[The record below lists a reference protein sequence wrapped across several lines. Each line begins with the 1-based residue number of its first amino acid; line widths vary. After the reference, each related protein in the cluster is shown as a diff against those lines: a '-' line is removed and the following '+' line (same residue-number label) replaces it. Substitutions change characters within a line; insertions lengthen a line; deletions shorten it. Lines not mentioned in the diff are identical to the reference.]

1 MKMRY
6 IKTDLLLKTWLAG
19 VDTVLFPP
27 ALIAELRPETFFEQP
42 GFDLPGE
49 REKNRARVDAL
60 IARLIDSDTPQILHE
75 ELRKTEPSLTALYY
89 DRIQAA
95 TFALE
100 QRPQDQIVEIPDSW
114 YELVRLL
121 LHQKLFRSCS

>member
-27 ALIAELRPETFFEQP
+27 ALAAELKPESLLDRL

-49 REKNRARVDAL
+49 REKNRARVDEV
-60 IARLIDSDTPQILHE
+60 INEIVGYTPEMLCQ
-75 ELRKTEPSLTALYY
+75 ELRKIDQSLAALYY
-89 DRIQAA
+89 DRIRTA

-100 QRPQDQIVEIPDSW
+100 QFPPDHVVEIPDSW
-114 YELVRLL
+114 YESVRLL
-121 LHQKLFRSCS
+121 LHQKLFQSRS

>member
-27 ALIAELRPETFFEQP
+27 ALIAELRPASLLEQP
-42 GFDLPGE
+42 DFDLAGE
-49 REKNRARVDAL
+49 REKNRARVDEL
-60 IARLIDSDTPQILHE
+60 INEIVGYTPEMLCQ
-75 ELRKTEPSLTALYY
+75 ELRKIDQSLAALYY
-89 DRIQAA
+89 DRIRTA

-100 QRPQDQIVEIPDSW
+100 QFPPDHVVEIPDSW
-114 YELVRLL
+114 YESVRLL